1 MVRRRA
7 ACGRNRFS
15 RVIECLC
22 SNRGNNGLDV
32 DVFVVRLLGVE
43 RNELVKAIEVDH
55 GLSLLADRHAGSE
68 RHVVRNVGPHVA
80 VAGLK
85 RPARYRLRSFDHHH
99 DLDVVCY

>member
-1 MVRRRA
+1 MFV
-7 ACGRNRFS
+7 
-15 RVIECLC
+15 

-32 DVFVVRLLGVE
+32 DVFVVGLLGVE
-43 RNELVKAIEVDH
+43 RNKFVKAIEVDH

-80 VAGLK
+80 VARLK
-85 RPARYRLRSFDHHH
+85 RATGYGLRSFDHHH